1 MQLTNN
7 DVVLV
12 TGGGSGLGE
21 ATVRDAHARGASVV
35 ILDLPTSH
43 GAEIAAEL
51 GERALFAPADVR
63 DEAQVFAALAAA
75 RERGALRVAVCCA
88 GVVNPGRI
96 LGRKGVLGLDA
107 YRTVIEINLIGTFNV
122 LRLAAEAMVENE
134 PLEGDRGLVVMTAS
148 VAAYE
153 GQVGQAAYASSKGGI
168 VGLTLPAARDLA
180 DKQIRVMTIAPGIV
194 DTPMM
199 ASLPEETRA
208 SLGAGVP
215 HPARL
220 AHPEEYA
227 LLVHQIVENPYLNG
241 EVIRLDGALRMAPR

>member
-1 MQLTNN
+1 
-7 DVVLV
+7 
-12 TGGGSGLGE
+12 
-21 ATVRDAHARGASVV
+21 
-35 ILDLPTSH
+35 
-43 GAEIAAEL
+43 
-51 GERALFAPADVR
+51 
-63 DEAQVFAALAAA
+63 
-75 RERGALRVAVCCA
+75 
-88 GVVNPGRI
+88 
-96 LGRKGVLGLDA
+96 
-107 YRTVIEINLIGTFNV
+107 IEINLIGTFNV

-208 SLGAGVP
+208 SL
-215 HPARL
+215 
-220 AHPEEYA
+220 
-227 LLVHQIVENPYLNG
+227 
-241 EVIRLDGALRMAPR
+241 